1 LVNVLVIG
9 SGGRE
14 HALSWKLSQSSKVE
28 TVYTAP
34 GNGGT
39 KNNVPLDVTD
49 LDGLSEF
56 AQKNNCFTVVGPE
69 DPLAAGIVD
78 KFNELNLKVFGPSQA
93 AAQLESSKIWA
104 KNFMKRNNI
113 PTARFEIFDD
123 PQKAEEYVKS
133 IDYNVVVKADGLA
146 AGKGVIVCN
155 SNDEAISA
163 IHTILVKKTF
173 GDAGN
178 KIIIEERIDGIE
190 ASYIA
195 LSDGDVALPMASSQ
209 DHKRIFDD
217 DEGPNTGGMGAYSPT
232 PIVTTDLAK
241 KIQEEVIEKTI
252 HAMKN
257 EGISFKGFLYAGIM
271 IKDGK
276 PYVLEYNVRMGD
288 PECQPITMR
297 MNFDLYDYFVAS
309 VDGTLSSM
317 PSLSW
322 KDQFAVCVV
331 LASNGYPGT
340 YSTNDEIT
348 GFDSISNDTHVFH
361 AGTKKYDGK
370 IFSNGGRVLGVT
382 SLGDS
387 LDSAISNV
395 YSATEKI
402 IWSNKYCRKD
412 IGKKGLSYFWVW
424 NILSS
429 VIIQFM
435 FMSCSDFGIFLIICF
450 SNTSEI
456 VIVSFFAKNLS

>member
-1 LVNVLVIG
+1 MVNVLVIG

-14 HALSWKLSQSSKVE
+14 HALSWKLSQSNKVE
-28 TVYTAP
+28 TVFTAP

-39 KNNVPLDVTD
+39 ENNVPLDVND
-49 LDGLSEF
+49 LDGLAKF
-56 AQKNNCFTVVGPE
+56 AQENNCFTVVGPE

-78 KFNELNLKVFGPSQA
+78 KFKELNLKVFGPSKK

-123 PQKAEEYVKS
+123 PQKAQKYVES
-133 IDYNVVVKADGLA
+133 LDYDVVVKADGLA

-155 SNDEAISA
+155 NKDEAISA

-178 KIIIEERIDGIE
+178 NILIEERIDGIE

-195 LSDGDVALPMASSQ
+195 LSDGNVTLPMASSQ
-209 DHKRIFDD
+209 DHKRIFDND
-217 DEGPNTGGMGAYSPT
+217 KGPNTGGMGAYSPT
-232 PIVTTDLAK
+232 PVITDVLAE
-241 KIQEEVIEKTI
+241 KIQKEVIEKTI

-257 EGISFKGFLYAGIM
+257 EGISFTGFLYAGIM
-271 IKDGK
+271 LKDGI

-309 VDGTLSSM
+309 VEGTLSSM
-317 PSLSW
+317 PLLSW
-322 KDQFAVCVV
+322 KDKYAVCVV
-331 LASNGYPGT
+331 LASDGYPGN

-348 GFDSISNDTHVFH
+348 GFNSVSDDTHVFH
-361 AGTKKYDGK
+361 AGTKKSDGK
-370 IFSNGGRVLGVT
+370 ILSNGGRVLGVT

-387 LDSAISNV
+387 LESAISNV
-395 YSATEKI
+395 YSDTEKI
-402 IWSNKYCRKD
+402 IWSKKYHRND
-412 IGKKGLSYFWVW
+412 IGKKGLSYF
-424 NILSS
+424 
-429 VIIQFM
+429 
-435 FMSCSDFGIFLIICF
+435 
-450 SNTSEI
+450 
-456 VIVSFFAKNLS
+456 